1 MLFALAGEEEGKGGR
16 ATKED
21 AGEKERATGRK
32 REKRRDLTG
41 INWIQKLA
49 RTSTILISPAK
60 KKKKKRKRTN
70 ALTKQQ
76 PHEITHYRL
85 TAASCAVS

>member
-21 AGEKERATGRK
+21 AGEKEWATGRK

-60 KKKKKRKRTN
+60 KKKEKKEKNKCINQTATTRN
-70 ALTKQQ
+70 HAL
-76 PHEITHYRL
+76 
-85 TAASCAVS
+85 

>member
-21 AGEKERATGRK
+21 AGEKEWATGRK

-60 KKKKKRKRTN
+60 KITNGEEQMHQPNSNHTKSRT
-70 ALTKQQ
+70 
-76 PHEITHYRL
+76 ID
-85 TAASCAVS
+85 